1 MERNANKNEI
11 YERYWLICSSIGSVI
26 CHCFAVAI
34 ICYSLTIYPVVA
46 MSSSREVL
54 WFYPSLF
61 FGSSAES
68 EDNPDQN
75 ASSDQ
80 NNVASP
86 PAQRAAPDSPEPIEN
101 APPARRTT
109 MSIEA
114 GQSHAASEKIDQVL
128 VVASLPASLP
138 TPKIVKPDIPEPD
151 KLKES
156 VLHSRPV
163 IVYRQPSKK
172 VAPTAVVRQRSVE
185 TATLVDSPV
194 SGVNDGISHPS
205 LKASSF
211 HESVIVQGKA
221 DVVARNYP
229 ASERPGK
236 EVSLTV
242 AATKGKN
249 NSAVSRAAAFS
260 LMKDLNQAQEN
271 TRSDVAGSGTGQRM
285 TGALSGKTAPD
296 SNSVS
301 VGESRIIS
309 NLRESSPVFNA
320 PVKSSAQPVADQ
332 AQIQPIRPVPGENA
346 EKKATGV
353 SGKAKGLFAPPITGD
368 IKFEMV
374 ASEGLQRGV
383 KVSVG
388 FRDYPRAKR
397 GRPLTRSEALLIRS
411 VIPKIVTP
419 KENAIHAIIDH
430 ASEGIYYLRLELE
443 HRQLSDVSIT
453 IRVYEGSS
461 RSVKKTVHLPA
472 ISGNETVVRLMMP
485 EGIVWEDSS
494 SFSGSLEDSDS
505 VTKFND
511 TGVEWKEYNR

>member
-1 MERNANKNEI
+1 MERNADKNEI
-11 YERYWLICSSIGSVI
+11 YERYWLICSSIGSII
-26 CHCFAVAI
+26 CHCFAFAVV
-34 ICYSLTIYPVVA
+34 CYSLTIYPVVA
-46 MSSSREVL
+46 MSSSRETL

-80 NNVASP
+80 NDVAAL
-86 PAQRAAPDSPEPIEN
+86 PAQRIAPDSPEPIEN
-101 APPARRTT
+101 VSPARRAN

-114 GQSHAASEKIDQVL
+114 GQPHSASEKVDQVL
-128 VVASLPASLP
+128 VAASPLVLLPIKK
-138 TPKIVKPDIPEPD
+138 TIKPDLPEPE

-156 VLHSRPV
+156 VLHPRPA
-163 IVYRQPSKK
+163 IAYRQPSKE
-172 VAPTAVVRQRSVE
+172 VAPTAVVRQRSVD

-194 SGVNDGISHPS
+194 SGVDGGDSHPS
-205 LKASSF
+205 LKAASF

-221 DVVARNYP
+221 DVVASNYP
-229 ASERPGK
+229 VSERPGK
-236 EVSLTV
+236 EASLTV

-249 NSAVSRAAAFS
+249 NSAVPRPAAFS
-260 LMKDLNQAQEN
+260 LIKNINKAQEN
-271 TRSDVAGSGTGQRM
+271 TRSDIAGSGMGQRM
-285 TGALSGKTAPD
+285 TSAPSDKTAHD

-301 VGESRIIS
+301 VEESRITS
-309 NLRESSPVFNA
+309 NVRMSSPVFAA
-320 PVKSSAQPVADQ
+320 PVKQSAQSEVEQ

-346 EKKATGV
+346 EKRATGI

-368 IKFEMV
+368 IKFEVV

-383 KVSVG
+383 KISVG
-388 FRDYPRAKR
+388 FRDYPRTKR
-397 GRPLTRSEALLIRS
+397 GRPLSRSEALLLKSIT
-411 VIPKIVTP
+411 PKIVTP

-430 ASEGIYYLRLELE
+430 ASEGIYYLCLELE

-461 RSVKKTVHLPA
+461 RSVTKTVHLPA

-485 EGIVWEDSS
+485 EGIVWEDSA
-494 SFSGSLEDSDS
+494 SFSGSLQDSDS

-511 TGVEWKEYNR
+511 TGVEWKEYSR